1 MDFLN
6 VGIIQNTHGLK
17 GELKIKN
24 LSDFNRFTK
33 GSILYIS
40 HDSTNIKVEV
50 LRARETQNYYLVV
63 FKGLEDINLVEKYKG
78 DKILISKDDIGELED
93 GRYYYFELIGKPVY
107 NQDGV
112 LRGTTTSVIEYP
124 QSDMLEIDMNGKKKL
139 IPFIPEFI
147 EDVLEDRIIIK
158 EIEGLL

>member
-40 HDSTNIKVEV
+40 HNDEHIKVEV
-50 LRARETQNYYLVV
+50 LKAREQQNYYLVV

-78 DKILISKDDIGELED
+78 DKILISKDDIGDLED

-147 EDVLEDRIIIK
+147 LEVLDDRIIIQ